1 MQEGADPNL
10 ANGTGVAPIHEGMA
24 MQINWRDL
32 INVALAARLGS
43 IGILQ
48 ILLDAS
54 AYIDQQDGSGWTA
67 LHCAIKYE
75 FRSSLTLSPP
85 SSVPVF
91 IYALQTRS
99 PRGCKDFVRSRRKY
113 VTKNIEK
120 RTFVNTNF
128 IQIGLS
134 VHTRTHH
141 FTPLHF
147 ALHSSASAS
156 LATYIISSMYLFSFF
171 LSFL

>member
-85 SSVPVF
+85 SS
-91 IYALQTRS
+91 YL
-99 PRGCKDFVRSRRKY
+99 
-113 VTKNIEK
+113 
-120 RTFVNTNF
+120 
-128 IQIGLS
+128 
-134 VHTRTHH
+134 
-141 FTPLHF
+141 
-147 ALHSSASAS
+147 
-156 LATYIISSMYLFSFF
+156 YLFMLCRHDHLEAARILLDRGASM
-171 LSFL
+171 